1 MSKKKINFM
10 CTAFRD
16 GFQSVYGA
24 RVFTKD
30 FMPAVAAAKEA
41 GITHF
46 EAGGGARF
54 QSLYFY
60 TNEDAF
66 EMMDEFRRVAGPDA
80 NLQTLARGVNVVGLD
95 SQPRDMI
102 KLHAQLF
109 KKHGMTTIRNFDALN
124 DVNNLIDS
132 GKYIHEAG
140 LKHEVTV
147 TMMSLPEGVTG
158 AHDPDFY
165 EKILRQILDAGIP
178 YDSVCFKDASGTST
192 PHNVYETIK
201 RARKM
206 LGPNVKIVFHSHET
220 AGVSIQQYM
229 SAIEAGADQVDLSM
243 SPCSGGTCQ
252 PDIITMWHALRGTEY
267 TLDIDINKVREA
279 EKVFENCMKDYFLP
293 PEATM
298 VNPEIPF
305 FPLPGG
311 ALTANTQMLRDNGLM
326 DKYPQI
332 VEAMG
337 ETVAKGGFGT
347 SVTPVSQ
354 FYFQQAFNNVMFG
367 PWKKFAEGYGKMVLG
382 YFGKTPVAPDPE
394 VVKAAAEQMK
404 LEPTTEK
411 AVDINDRDPNKGR
424 AAAEKMLK
432 DAGLPITDENVFIA
446 AACKDKGIL
455 YLTGKAKVNGV
466 RKVSEEAKKEK
477 AAEPAKKASNGEYTV
492 TVNGA
497 AYAVKLD
504 KDSATVNGVKYPLSI
519 VDGIKA
525 APAQAQVKRVV
536 TGSQDINAPMPGL
549 ALRFNVKEGDT
560 VKKND
565 ILMVM
570 EAMKMENE
578 IYAPCDG
585 VVSKICVKQG
595 DQLQAGDLLMQI
607 GGTVVEEVV
616 APAQAPA
623 AAAAPQ
629 AAPAQTVVTGA
640 VDINAPMPG
649 LALRFNVKEGDAVK
663 KNDILMVM
671 EAMKMENEIYSPC
684 DGVVSKICVKQGD
697 QLQAGDLLM
706 QIGGTV
712 VEAAPAPQA
721 APEPVAEPAPA
732 APVNSG
738 AKGSTVVS
746 APMPG
751 LALRFNVKVG
761 DVVKENDLLMVMEAM
776 KMENEIYAP
785 AAGTIMSIDVNQ
797 GDQLQA
803 GDTLMTIG

>member
-1 MSKKKINFM
+1 MGKKKVDFM

-30 FMPAVAAAKEA
+30 FMPAVAAAREA

-66 EMMDEFRRVAGPDA
+66 AMMDEFRKVAGPDA

-95 SQPRDMI
+95 SQPRDII

-132 GKYIHEAG
+132 GKAIHDAG

-147 TMMSLPEGVTG
+147 TMMSL
-158 AHDPDFY
+158 
-165 EKILRQILDAGIP
+165 
-178 YDSVCFKDASGTST
+178 FKDASGTST

-220 AGVSIQQYM
+220 AGVSIAQYR
-229 SAIEAGADQVDLSM
+229 AALDAGADQIDLSLA
-243 SPCSGGTCQ
+243 PVSGGTCQ
-252 PDIITMWHALRGTEY
+252 PDVLTMWHALRGTDY

-279 EKVFENCMKDYFLP
+279 EKIFEECMSDYFLP
-293 PEATM
+293 PEATA

-326 DKYPQI
+326 DRYPEI

-394 VVKAAAEQMK
+394 VVKLAAAQLK

-411 AVDINDRDPNKGR
+411 VVDINDKDPKKGI
-424 AAAEKMLK
+424 AAAKKMLEE
-432 DAGLPITDENVFIA
+432 ANLPETDENIFIA
-446 AACKDKGIL
+446 STCKEKGIL
-455 YLTGKAKVNGV
+455 YLTGKAKVNGI
-466 RKVSEEAKKEK
+466 RLKSEEKKKAEAAAQAAAPK
-477 AAEPAKKASNGEYTV
+477 AAGNGEYTV
-492 TVNGA
+492 TVNGR
-497 AYAVKLD
+497 AYGVKLAQG
-504 KDSATVNGVKYPLSI
+504 SAVVNGVSYPVSI
-519 VDGIKA
+519 SEGIAAPAA
-525 APAQAQVKRVV
+525 APAQPAAAPVQAAPVQQTVV
-536 TGSQDINAPMPGL
+536 TGSEEVKAPMPGL
-549 ALRFNVKEGDT
+549 VLRVNVSVGNT
-560 VKKND
+560 VKKD
-565 ILMVM
+565 QVIMVM

-585 VVSKICVKQG
+585 VITSIPVAQG
-595 DQLQAGDLLMQI
+595 QQLQSGDLLLTI
-607 GGTVVEEVV
+607 GGV
-616 APAQAPA
+616 A
-623 AAAAPQ
+623 Q
-629 AAPAQTVVTGA
+629 AAPAQPAPAAAPAPQPVAQPAPAAAPVQPAAQPAPAAAPAAGTE
-640 VDINAPMPG
+640 IKAPMPG
-649 LALRFNVKEGDAVK
+649 LVLRFNVKVGDTVAP
-663 KNDILMVM
+663 DQILMVM

-684 DGVVSKICVKQGD
+684 
-697 QLQAGDLLM
+697 A
-706 QIGGTV
+706 GTV
-712 VEAAPAPQA
+712 QQI
-721 APEPVAEPAPA
+721 
-732 APVNSG
+732 
-738 AKGSTVVS
+738 
-746 APMPG
+746 
-751 LALRFNVKVG
+751 L
-761 DVVKENDLLMVMEAM
+761 
-776 KMENEIYAP
+776 
-785 AAGTIMSIDVNQ
+785 VNQ
-797 GDQLQA
+797 GDQINA
-803 GDTLMTIG
+803 DTLLMIIG